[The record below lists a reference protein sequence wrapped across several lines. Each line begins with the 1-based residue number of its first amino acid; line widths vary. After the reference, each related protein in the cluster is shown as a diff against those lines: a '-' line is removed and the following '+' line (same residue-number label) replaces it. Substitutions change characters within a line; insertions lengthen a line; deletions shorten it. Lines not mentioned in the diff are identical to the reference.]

1 MAAKSIV
8 EIDVQDE
15 KFQSFLEKFNEYQ
28 KALGE
33 LPEQWRGRFTDS
45 ARPQRRQ
52 NVSGMVRRGLQK
64 RSLMAL
70 RR

>member
-15 KFQSFLEKFNEYQ
+15 KFQSFLENSMNTRKHSANY
-28 KALGE
+28 LNNGG
-33 LPEQWRGRFTDS
+33 GRFTDS
-45 ARPQRRQ
+45 ARPQRRP
-52 NVSGMVRRGLQK
+52 NVSGMVRWGLQK

>member
-33 LPEQWRGRFTDS
+33 LPEQWRGAVHGLGEAAKETER
-45 ARPQRRQ
+45 
-52 NVSGMVRRGLQK
+52 VR
-64 RSLMAL
+64 
-70 RR
+70 